1 MAVWTERILQ
11 SRLQTKGNEE
21 ISRKCV
27 HSHESILIDS
37 TEAKQKLEWNA
48 KFLKVRKQLI
58 QFWHLLL
65 ASKMINMLFIYLK
78 PKDEE
83 NHENEK

>member
-1 MAVWTERILQ
+1 MLLEGGFSYSKHRARRCYTMAVWTERILQ

-37 TEAKQKLEWNA
+37 TEAKQKLE
-48 KFLKVRKQLI
+48 
-58 QFWHLLL
+58 
-65 ASKMINMLFIYLK
+65 
-78 PKDEE
+78 
-83 NHENEK
+83 